1 MKLEDPCPPGLNGAI
16 GAAAGLLKAAIR
28 SLNEFEDGL
37 SATGGGPALGAAAVA
52 GGDVAFA
59 IAGAAAAGL
68 GAAGGLA
75 GAAGSSSGGVGSG
88 KC

>member
-37 SATGGGPALGAAAVA
+37 SATGGGPALGAAVVA

-59 IAGAAAAGL
+59 IAGQQQRAWVRLEDWRVLQARL
-68 GAAGGLA
+68 LA
-75 GAAGSSSGGVGSG
+75 G
-88 KC
+88 